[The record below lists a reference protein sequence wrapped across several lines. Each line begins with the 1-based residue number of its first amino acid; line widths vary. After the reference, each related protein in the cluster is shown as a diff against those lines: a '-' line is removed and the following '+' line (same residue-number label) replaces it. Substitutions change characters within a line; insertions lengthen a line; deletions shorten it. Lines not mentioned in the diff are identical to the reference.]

1 LTYGRASVSEVI
13 PIAAEESRLLSL
25 GLSLERS
32 SEHPL
37 ARAIVSYAEELSAE
51 EYKTEGFFAARGGVG
66 AIIDG
71 KRVIGGNR
79 GFIENELRITLPSD
93 ITDEIDKRSRTG
105 STVLIFAENDEILG
119 LISVRD
125 EVRTESAAAIS
136 ELHRMGIATF
146 MISGDSKICT
156 EFVGGVVG
164 IDEVIAEVSPIEK
177 AEHIE
182 RIKKMYGRVA
192 MVGDGV
198 NDSVALTASDLGIAV
213 GSGTDVTIDSGEAVL
228 MGSSPSDA
236 VFAFK
241 LGKRTLLNIY
251 ENLAFAFLYNS
262 FGIPLAAGVLSS
274 FMGFSMSPM
283 LCAAAMGLS
292 SLTVVMNALR
302 LNFYKPIE
310 KISKTTTNIDKKE
323 NIMEKKTIKIEGMMC
338 PHCSGRVKNAL
349 LESKLVTDADVSH
362 ERGDAI
368 VTLADGAD
376 IEKIKGVITDAGYT
390 VIS

>member
-1 LTYGRASVSEVI
+1 
-13 PIAAEESRLLSL
+13 
-25 GLSLERS
+25 
-32 SEHPL
+32 
-37 ARAIVSYAEELSAE
+37 
-51 EYKTEGFFAARGGVG
+51 
-66 AIIDG
+66 
-71 KRVIGGNR
+71 
-79 GFIENELRITLPSD
+79 
-93 ITDEIDKRSRTG
+93 
-105 STVLIFAENDEILG
+105 
-119 LISVRD
+119 
-125 EVRTESAAAIS
+125 
-136 ELHRMGIATF
+136 MGIATF
-146 MISGDSKICT
+146 MISGDSKMCS

-182 RIKKMYGRVA
+182 RIKKRYGRVA

-236 VFAFK
+236 VFALK

-292 SLTVVMNALR
+292 SFTVVMNALR
-302 LNFYKPIE
+302 LNFYKPIK
-310 KISKTTTNIDKKE
+310 KIPKTTTNIDKKE

-338 PHCSGRVKNAL
+338 PHCSGRVKGL
-349 LESKLVTDADVSH
+349 LEAHAAVEAADVSH
-362 ERGDAI
+362 ERADAI
-368 VTLADGAD
+368 ITLKSDVQTAELAKI
-376 IEKIKGVITDAGYT
+376 IEDAGYK
-390 VIS
+390 VP